1 MSNPPSFPPP
11 VASGND
17 LVPADAV
24 EALALKQQHAALLA
38 AATSAN
44 TRRTYQSAIRHFLA
58 WGGLLPADEGAIIRY
73 MLACAETHNPRTVA
87 LRITALSRWHVH
99 QDFRDPTAT
108 TTVRKTL
115 LGIARTHGKP
125 RRQAKALPVED
136 LDRISEVLSKAGTL
150 RAVRDNALLQVGF
163 FGGFRRSELVA
174 IRVQHISWETE
185 GVTITLPRSKTDQ
198 TGEGIV
204 KALPYGSGLRCP
216 VTALRIWLEQA
227 GLTDGFVFRS
237 ISRWG
242 RIQPDGLHA
251 SSVNGLLSAAASQAG
266 LAYAPSL
273 SSHSLRR
280 GMATSARRAGAGFQE
295 IKKQGGWRH
304 DGTVHGYIEEADRF
318 SENAAG
324 ALLRGKPKG
333 GARADPDGTA
343 SS

>member
-1 MSNPPSFPPP
+1 MSDSSLSTTA
-11 VASGND
+11 VAGTD
-17 LVPADAV
+17 LATGHAD
-24 EALALKQQHAALLA
+24 LALKEKHAAFLR
-38 AATSAN
+38 AATADN

-58 WGGLLPADEGAIIRY
+58 WGGLLPADEGTIVRY
-73 MLACAETHNPRTVA
+73 MMAFADTYNPRTVA

-99 QDFRDPTAT
+99 QDFRDPTAS

-115 LGIARTHGKP
+115 LGIARTNGKP

-136 LDRISEVLSKAGTL
+136 LDRIAEALVKADTL

-174 IRVQHISWETE
+174 IDIEHISWEKE

-198 TGEGIV
+198 TGQGIV
-204 KALPYGSGLRCP
+204 KALPSGSGLRCP
-216 VTALRIWLEQA
+216 VTALRRWLDSA
-227 GLTDGFVFRS
+227 GLREGPVFRS

-242 RIQPDGLHA
+242 QVQTAGLHA
-251 SSVNGLLSAAASQAG
+251 SSVNEILSAAAVLAG
-266 LAYAPSL
+266 LSYAPSL

-280 GMATSARRAGAGFQE
+280 GMATSARRAGARFHD

-304 DGTVHGYIEEADRF
+304 DGTVHGYIEEAERF

-324 ALLRGKPKG
+324 AMLKG
-333 GARADPDGTA
+333 GPAGEKSRTE
-343 SS
+343 

>member
-1 MSNPPSFPPP
+1 MPHALTAYPE
-11 VASGND
+11 VASASKLTAAD
-17 LVPADAV
+17 PA
-24 EALALKQQHAALLA
+24 ETPALKQKHAAYLA
-38 AATSAN
+38 SATAEN
-44 TRRTYQSAIRHFLA
+44 TRRTYQSAVRHFLT
-58 WGGLLPADEGAIIRY
+58 WGGFLPADEATIIRY
-73 MLACAETHNPRTVA
+73 MLACADTYNPRTVA

-115 LGIARTHGKP
+115 LGISRTHGKP

-136 LDRISEVLSKAGTL
+136 LDRISESLIDAGTL

-174 IRVQHISWETE
+174 IRVEHISWEIE
-185 GVTITLPRSKTDQ
+185 GMTITLPRSKTDQ
-198 TGEGIV
+198 TGEGII
-204 KALPYGSGLRCP
+204 KALPFGSGPRCP
-216 VTALRIWLEQA
+216 VNALRVWLERA
-227 GLTDGFVFRS
+227 NLTEGFVFRS

-242 RIQPDGLHA
+242 QIQPAGLHA
-251 SSVNGLLSAAASQAG
+251 SSVNSILSAAADLAG
-266 LAYAPSL
+266 LTYAPSL

-280 GMATSARRAGAGFQE
+280 GMATSARRAGAGFRE

-324 ALLRGKPKG
+324 ALLNGRGD
-333 GARADPDGTA
+333 GAA
-343 SS
+343 SRTS

>member
-1 MSNPPSFPPP
+1 MSNPPLPPA
-11 VASGND
+11 VVSDDD
-17 LVPADAV
+17 LVAVDAADP
-24 EALALKQQHAALLA
+24 LALRQQHALLLA
-38 AATSAN
+38 AATSPN

-58 WGGLLPADEGAIIRY
+58 CGGLLPADESAIVRY

-108 TTVRKTL
+108 SMVRKTL
-115 LGIARTHGKP
+115 LGISRTHGKP

-136 LDRISEVLSKAGTL
+136 LDRIAMSLIKAGTL
-150 RAVRDNALLQVGF
+150 RAARDNALLQVGF

-174 IRVQHISWETE
+174 IRVEHIGWEKE
-185 GVTITLPRSKTDQ
+185 GVTIMLPRSKTDQ

-204 KALPYGSGLRCP
+204 KALPFGSGQRCP
-216 VTALRIWLEQA
+216 VTALRVWLERA
-227 GLTDGFVFRS
+227 ALTEGFVFRS

-242 RIQPDGLHA
+242 QVQPAGLHA
-251 SSVNGLLSAAASQAG
+251 SSVNDILSAAADQAG
-266 LAYAPSL
+266 LTYVPSL

-324 ALLRGKPKG
+324 TLLRGSPDG
-333 GARADPDGTA
+333 GAK
-343 SS
+343 S